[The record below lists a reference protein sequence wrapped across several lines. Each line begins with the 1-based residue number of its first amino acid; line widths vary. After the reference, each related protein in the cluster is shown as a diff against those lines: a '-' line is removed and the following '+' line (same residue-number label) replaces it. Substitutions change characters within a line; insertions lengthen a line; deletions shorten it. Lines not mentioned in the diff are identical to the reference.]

1 VKRRGR
7 FLRAPKSCIFET
19 LFSVAYNKT
28 STEVRKK
35 NNCREIRMLGE
46 WDSLGETALTE
57 NAHRSASCT
66 ATSHVDAL
74 VLSKVEKGGERR
86 KREERKEKERRGGR
100 EDKQEQ
106 AQCHEQSGMCAA
118 GSGPVNESFSSA
130 GAASAQH
137 SHMEGAADTLPK
149 IAGAAASIA
158 MGGV

>member
-1 VKRRGR
+1 MQQNINRSEKEKIIAAKYARW
-7 FLRAPKSCIFET
+7 E
-19 LFSVAYNKT
+19 
-28 STEVRKK
+28 
-35 NNCREIRMLGE
+35 GE
-46 WDSLGETALTE
+46 WDSLGETARTE

>member
-1 VKRRGR
+1 
-7 FLRAPKSCIFET
+7 
-19 LFSVAYNKT
+19 
-28 STEVRKK
+28 
-35 NNCREIRMLGE
+35 M
-46 WDSLGETALTE
+46 
-57 NAHRSASCT
+57 
-66 ATSHVDAL
+66 
-74 VLSKVEKGGERR
+74 SKGGKGGEKR
-86 KREERKEKERRGGR
+86 KKEERKGKGKERRGGR